1 MKTYRIV
8 ATGSRR
14 KSGNPRQIIPY
25 SPRDLSSSEESKSSD
40 SGESC
45 LSSEHSRGND
55 ADRSLSQHMP
65 NRPPSLVG
73 GPLSRDEQFTP
84 EKQACPRSLLE
95 SFLELA
101 DQAPESVVFLGPL
114 SDLLIKNFAL
124 IFTPAFS
131 ITPDSATA
139 ETLVALAKHI
149 DELNAFMATHFGDDI
164 SVPDLPH
171 WKDIDVAIQF
181 RLGILRYNEQ
191 HFDAAETCF
200 SKLEPRYPLEN
211 YAETRMATFYKGMSQ
226 LKQYNQTEG
235 LDTLRAYFESQY
247 HIKNGKPLLTAPVFP
262 TNIAPAQQLDYA
274 LTLVEIWSQPPAL
287 SLVDRFRYG
296 GAARRQARAWAKLIA
311 IGEHALALAQNHDRP
326 IPESDPFWQQM
337 ERAYIG
343 LKRYEDLLSCLDHLP
358 VTEAGVL
365 KKFTIALQIPT
376 SPQSHPYIADGIIA
390 QGPNETTTP
399 LAKGHRATLFSQC
412 EKHVYNKEHPL
423 HDEAIL
429 GFGLWFGLSHH
440 SGRQIQHGHILS
452 CGDVVDNRE
461 YTPQTSWI
469 PGYRPK
475 TLCPCCQE
483 KVTVLRSYSPTLKD
497 HCDVELAT
505 YWDQKTKLNV
515 VAESLLVMSPK
526 RYLQAET
533 RRSPAGYE
541 PQALLATFITTLEQS
556 HASPDIQSLP
566 WIRQSCLG
574 NTDAGIPSRYGIVRQ
589 HCLESL
595 FPDSLST
602 VVFLEQ
608 LSDEAL
614 TFFWTKILKPEDEA
628 HDHNLMNHSVMGS
641 GDTQQIE
648 RLERLFKCDFKPT
661 TMGNY
666 LIHNAFKQFGRIED
680 SQWLK
685 IIVQLW
691 DRGHCP
697 DQKNEAGHYPL
708 DVVPEHSRA
717 TLIAVILT
725 EIEASKAYGI
735 LSKIG
740 EVSPEIFGQQLP
752 ISPNTRPSHALV
764 QVLLTPRRIQ
774 NARQQ
779 NAEINRI
786 HTPFTNLL
794 TQALEK
800 SPLLALLQ
808 IHAESFTNDSKTL
821 KQLQDTIHRRVLT
834 EITTPGLGTALAL
847 SRQPYMT
854 TSQWVSVLESTLFPI
869 PTGSNPLP
877 PIHNAANIRQPLLL
891 QLARSRAI
899 EIEAWTTDAIS
910 TQKWTAVSKLM
921 VMGGWYQRHSLAA
934 LREISTLTQ
943 EERVTLKPLIRN
955 LLINLQRDMSDESP
969 LSVTDLHMLKA
980 LTTENEE
987 FGPHFQ
993 FFLNFQYKESIRPLI
1008 DKGEF
1013 GLAWERMSLANRRPL
1028 VDMCTDAWPSLIGAN
1043 LATQILTPEH
1053 QQLIENTIR
1062 LANGPLTRESW
1073 DDIRELS
1080 EQSADI
1086 LKTAIAERFAR
1097 SGYEELPE
1105 IPRRFTNYTQWYAYV
1120 VSDAEIST
1128 KTAAEIRNTPELLTA
1143 LIRLILERNESQI
1156 RGLNRLE
1163 SCFSAATTNTLI
1175 EHVLAAATTKE
1186 DTDVWVRVLCRYAD
1200 QFTPEHIASL
1210 RPISGRT
1217 ALWIAMHQ
1225 ACQEG
1230 EILRLPYAKLL
1241 ASLHLWMEL
1250 RKLTGKHRHVRFEAG
1265 VGDHIVKNATPDD
1278 RSWVAL
1284 FDYLE
1289 SDIRFMTTGLF
1300 DLYIASQHETP
1311 SQLGQRIT
1319 TPAKLESLPEEI
1331 LSAYMAISDCP
1342 AGSNWATE
1350 MVGSGN
1356 ISLVSR
1362 ILDEDPAQLYQFTAT
1377 GKTPLHSCCTYVAK
1391 LLANDPQLDTKLA
1404 GFSDIFDHLR
1414 GRIHQRNADQT
1425 IHFNLSPQAVALIV
1439 SISNTL
1445 TQILESQD
1453 LALRSREQLYTWSA
1467 MLQRLQLIETYQFTN
1482 DLPSN
1487 TIAPDVLATLIGDSL
1502 LSTGATTLSHDPLES
1517 IAVFREF
1524 LAFLREQ
1531 LNTETNPLKDFAI
1544 PMLPLEKASN
1554 LLAMYTRT
1562 FKTLKEMKQR
1572 HLYRCLATVPAETL
1586 AQHIR
1591 PSLNPELAVW
1601 ISGYQSRSMT
1611 EILAHPYFET
1621 RQASDFRTLI
1631 TSLGSTEKSLFER
1644 AFFQTL
1650 LRNDPEYLTAEMD
1663 FIQTQWQMLSSEN
1676 NTAIVIPS
1684 GYWAADSQQRA
1695 PHHSVSL
1702 LLRRGECLQIFHLNS
1717 GAGVDYHSGTRT
1729 STATLAEEEDLFGD
1743 IQTAVTIAEKQKRL
1757 PFISK
1762 TASFVADAPMPSW
1775 FVFMTQ
1781 TQLINRNSGGSYF
1794 KANHFYEVVWPMVPG
1809 TPDIPDAQKMDA
1821 LSKTISRSATS
1832 AFGLVKNLMFHQI
1845 MSDSANPIAVYDDSS
1860 ENLLSRHRTHKRLM
1874 SVFYLWLGAQI
1885 QEQLSGIA
1893 ATTENYTPAILALEL
1908 SNKITSN
1915 CMKQLQKEPAA
1926 KHLSF
1931 LIAQAQKIGTALTT
1945 EANRI
1950 LQHTH
1955 AGVPFD
1961 LAPTFGS
1968 RFDFPVFPLLPAGR
1982 SVGERRLPAIA
1993 GPPPEPAE
2001 SGWTGLLSY
2010 TQALQNWRQHPCLQS
2025 ANVRIPNTIAA
2036 IETWTLTVWNQFSDV
2051 AQSPISDPAQLIA
2064 MAKEL
2069 HALTEAYYTVID
2081 QQKYLLKNT
2090 KQDPFYYAKTA
2101 LTHFTLVR
2109 MAVLCLR
2116 SHPDLGPLFE
2126 NYYFSMDSIAGYG
2139 QSHDEILANLVI
2151 PHPEWQSIASA
2162 CRQFFDT
2169 EQSNRTPLFGS
2180 RLETSILQAVI
2191 TENAREEIPFVAIVD
2206 TLIAGSARLMQT
2218 LQRHDDNIQHNQRL
2232 RHAYIVK
2239 APPLP
2244 ILKDVMRCIQYALIR
2259 NGGEPSKLSSE
2270 TQTPNMDIILREK
2283 EEGISV
2289 FVPARY
2295 WSTTNPITPNSHRE
2309 LTSASFQAV
2318 FRGAGKGENSILTTS
2333 ENTPESMGFAD
2344 FQHLRILSSNTL
2356 QQRMERI
2363 KTCLQTGEL
2372 NLEDTEHRHL
2382 ISQLLWEFGT
2392 SELSPIVD
2400 LRRNQPMLFMGL
2412 AKVLI
2417 SKFNQRLQLR
2427 GMMAAD
2433 SIAFVAETLSALRE
2447 FARPEDQAHLSLN
2460 LTRIRQWLLDTA
2472 LGEEATA
2479 HHRAAAILAQLISG
2493 FHLQYHLNGRNEL
2506 DLLLS
2511 AMSAYTKARNLGD
2524 VVAYTGL
2531 SAEPLESPKS
2541 RRMFNSITQTMAQ
2554 LQSSITTM
2562 LDENADILSEL
2573 ATARGLDLPE
2583 NPIWTQDETSS
2594 LWTCGPHAIDPISG
2608 NMYTD
2613 GYPIGSL
2620 PADILAHA
2628 DYNQYFGKARF
2639 EVQRSTE
2646 INTYYSLNLDQRYRF
2661 RHDLSISDPVAIRGI
2676 TAIYKDETYTQVS
2689 NWETHE
2695 KAIGIA
2701 LDMIKRIA
2709 NKSQH
2714 QFKVYHHE
2722 GRYLFVDKPYL
2733 FSVEIRGDQLNQIT
2747 QVRYDAGLSVEVPVY
2762 ANNAYLYKGRLDKDT
2777 RTNTQNGYATFQRTA
2792 DYVPGKP
2799 ISIEKS
2805 DPADGSWRRA
2815 ISKWMVETQL
2825 PGYLHDIGG
2834 QIHAWASPTEIA
2846 ISTPES
2852 PNLYTLRLQEDGRY
2866 TAHQAACTF
2875 GNYPISLQ
2883 THVRLS
2889 YFENPNYIC
2898 VESSEEVDT
2907 QETLTADTM
2916 RFPRLGLSFAYRSE
2930 AVESADDIAAEDTDL
2945 AIEHRWL
2952 SNDIH
2957 GYKLA
2962 PIQDLLLWNG
2972 FKSYL
2977 VLAPKELAANTTE
2990 DMYRK
2995 TAFKVMIPNITFNQH
3010 NSSEK
3015 LRHSIVMFDHRTVKS
3030 PGYIVATYDP
3040 LTHRFRTESVLGK
3053 LMLAFAFFA
3062 TASLE
3067 KSPYTGLNGYEMA
3080 AEILKECTQNKPF
3093 SFMENDIIISIFQVG
3108 DQHRNAHAIRLL
3120 AVALSRG
3127 STSLPSFFPGSDRL
3141 DFGDIAADYKSYLS
3155 KEQRIDETCKLS
3167 VAQLQTIQ
3175 MQIQATTK
3183 NATRIDAIFGSIAR
3197 TDFQQDVSRV
3207 TQLGS
3212 LNFETQPRLWAWDA
3226 QKHAI
3231 SDLFLSLLSQI
3242 VQPDAEREDIR
3253 YALRFLSLSDTI
3265 TTTETLLIKVL
3276 HLLNQNPS
3284 VATTVALSPEL
3295 PQSGSLSLK
3304 DSLLTES
3311 HLLSCVP
3318 YDDAI
3323 ERRVIRSKANEWL
3336 RLIGTPWTSP
3346 FGNGIAPIAN
3356 FADAIITMS
3365 EAPEFDA
3372 LDASQK
3378 HRMVTALIACVAP
3391 LRKNRVA
3398 ADLMT
3403 QLATTCDQIKSTERD
3418 NVLPTS
3424 ETCQQSQIREGNG
3437 DIIAGIDDT
3446 RIRPL
3451 DRQPIELEFTAVL
3464 TDILGLMTT
3473 ERVESD
3479 TPKTLA
3485 TELQSVKS
3493 KLANDHPKH
3502 RVRQTERE
3510 RPNAGFPLVD
3520 IAATH
3525 QDARVI
3531 YERLN
3536 TSWDAYHRLPQR
3548 EFSLVTLENIPRIQQ
3563 VENVKTNLEQQSQ
3576 QWKNAAQKLEIW
3588 ITRVANHV
3596 RDDPEGWKFIVAQ
3609 MQGRAILTA
3618 KDNLKLLNN
3627 PNTLDS
3633 RNPFL
3638 KNIKSLLL
3646 DAVLLF
3652 AEIETH
3658 VQHLQRCISAA
3669 KSVIQN
3675 VPKSEQTGDD
3685 LKLNI
3690 AYTQFCQ
3697 TLSTERTYDPKAHPE
3712 YLLFELEN
3720 SLLVRGKQLAMT
3732 ELMLTAN
3739 KVLGQMNMGE
3749 GKSSVVMLL
3758 ILIGLAKR
3766 GQLTRVIVP
3775 ESLMS
3780 DMERL
3785 IKTRI
3790 GSPFETLV
3798 YVFPFHRNLI
3808 ERISV
3813 EEMRTLY
3820 RQVKHCKENQHVILM
3835 TPDHALSLRLSIEE
3849 ALIQRNS
3856 LEAPSPRLD
3865 TLIRVLRRVSALM
3878 DIDIIDEGDAVLSL
3892 ITEINYTLGSR
3903 VPIDGSPIR
3912 QQVAIQFFHTLLF
3925 DPEIQGL
3932 LNTTAGFIRRNLGAS
3947 SQLILQQE
3955 TAYTPTLRRAL
3966 AEKIIH
3972 RAFDRKSSAD
3982 KTRYVDFVVSETA
3995 TMDDFSQQVTLN
4007 DGDKAHLRTLRCW
4020 CRPDVLGYVLGQRY
4034 RVEYGLFEGQ
4044 ESDYKNK
4051 AIDRFSAVPYRGK
4064 DTPIPTSTFEHP
4076 DVRIGFTV
4084 LSYFYRGLRETEM
4097 QLTLKHLSQSYNTRA
4112 TIFEGWVQT
4121 APIPATIQT
4130 WNSLHLENPAHIAA
4144 LTQALSHHPDV
4155 IAYYLTHIA
4164 FADTSNFPQK
4174 IGADG
4179 SALVHGH
4186 ADTIVNAF
4194 SGTSTAAIP
4203 IGMDT
4208 EFWQYIPEDQ
4218 RDAFLATD
4226 AQTLVHF
4233 ANPEVITV
4241 RHTAL
4246 PAETD
4251 ALMNTLVTRLQT
4263 PGSRVMSLLDPGAL
4277 ITGLSNQEVAVQL
4290 IQKTDSPEVSHFVR
4304 ARMLGVVYF
4313 DDNTDE
4319 VMVAKRTHSGPVCQP
4334 LSVCDFKKKQL
4345 FTYFNDIKTRG
4356 IDRKLPILSQG
4367 IMTIGKDMTTDQV
4380 VQAAMRLRQLGQ
4392 GQRLELWIP
4401 PDVLGQIRHFA
4412 NTYTGSET
4420 DISPLMVYAWTI
4432 GNTVKKESDA
4442 LRSQA
4447 PKHARALRKA
4457 PALTA
4462 QNVLSETLVE
4472 SSGLSLAY
4480 YDLGSASPMPLN
4492 GQVQLQMNQR
4502 AETQVKVQTETRE
4515 HVRPNQRTRTARTEH
4530 AWNYAAILAPTFFN
4544 VGRSGFDRNPT
4555 PKLKSKSLGELFFGE
4570 QFQTE
4575 SHMLNQ
4581 VHVSQNFWEVAKQ
4594 AETIPDL
4601 LRPMDAYL
4609 EIKAPNGEYHAVL
4622 VSGKEASEIKAIL
4635 QSPEGKAASTHVALR
4650 QLYDPVG
4657 ETCLQTGASGLDHRR
4672 LSEDQQAL
4680 LVIMMLTNG
4689 DSGFLHSDIGDALG
4703 TNERETADRSR
4714 EIMTELMQSL
4724 SPTRRIVFANR
4735 IQTIQNLR
4743 GKSSRFEGSPLAE
4756 ILRAAGVPIG

>member
-1 MKTYRIV
+1 MKTYRHV
-8 ATGSRR
+8 ATSR
-14 KSGNPRQIIPY
+14 KVFPY
-25 SPRDLSSSEESKSSD
+25 PPGDSFSSEESKSSD
-40 SGESC
+40 SSASR
-45 LSSEHSRGND
+45 LSSDHRRGHD
-55 ADRSLSQHMP
+55 DDRSLSQQSP
-65 NRPPSLVG
+65 NRSPMVG
-73 GPLSRDEQFTP
+73 GWLSCDEPFTP
-84 EKQACPRSLLE
+84 EKQACPRALLE
-95 SFLELA
+95 SFLALSY
-101 DQAPESVVFLGPL
+101 QVPESVFFSIPL
-114 SDLLIKNFAL
+114 SDLLINNFSL
-124 IFTPAFS
+124 IFTPAFGIIAGS
-131 ITPDSATA
+131 ESA
-139 ETLVALAKHI
+139 EKLVALAEHI
-149 DELNAFMATHFGDDI
+149 DRLNEFMATHCTDGI

-171 WKDIDVAIQF
+171 WKYIDVAIQF
-181 RLGILRYNEQ
+181 RLGILRYNAQDFE
-191 HFDAAETCF
+191 AAETCF
-200 SKLEPRYPLEN
+200 SKLEPRYPLQS
-211 YAETRMATFYKGMSQ
+211 YAETRMATFYKGMTQ
-226 LKQYNQTEG
+226 LKQHKQTEG
-235 LDTLRAYFESQY
+235 LATLCAYFESQY
-247 HIKNGKPLLTAPVFP
+247 QIKNGKPLLTAPVFP
-262 TNIAPAQQLDYA
+262 ANIAPAQQIDYA
-274 LTLVEIWSQPPAL
+274 RTLVALWAEPPSL
-287 SLVDRFRYG
+287 SLVDRFRCG
-296 GAARRQARAWAKLIA
+296 GAARCQARAWAKLIA
-311 IGEHALALAQNHDRP
+311 IGEHALALAKDHDQP
-326 IPESDPFWQQM
+326 IPESDGFWQRM
-337 ERAYIG
+337 ETAYTG

-358 VTEAGVL
+358 CTRELIL
-365 KKFTIALQIPT
+365 KKFTIALQIPK
-376 SPQSHPYIADGIIA
+376 SPESHPYIADGIIA
-390 QGPNETTTP
+390 QGPNETITP

-412 EKHVYNKEHPL
+412 EKHVDDKEHPL

-440 SGRQIQHGHILS
+440 SGREIQSGFILS
-452 CGDVVDNRE
+452 CGDVVDNSE
-461 YTPQTSWI
+461 YTPQTSWRSLC
-469 PGYRPK
+469 RPK
-475 TLCPCCQE
+475 APCPCCQE
-483 KVTVLRSYSPTLKD
+483 NVSVVRSYSSTNIS
-497 HCDVELAT
+497 
-505 YWDQKTKLNV
+505 Q
-515 VAESLLVMSPK
+515 LLS
-526 RYLQAET
+526 
-533 RRSPAGYE
+533 
-541 PQALLATFITTLEQS
+541 
-556 HASPDIQSLP
+556 
-566 WIRQSCLG
+566 
-574 NTDAGIPSRYGIVRQ
+574 
-589 HCLESL
+589 
-595 FPDSLST
+595 
-602 VVFLEQ
+602 
-608 LSDEAL
+608 
-614 TFFWTKILKPEDEA
+614 
-628 HDHNLMNHSVMGS
+628 
-641 GDTQQIE
+641 
-648 RLERLFKCDFKPT
+648 
-661 TMGNY
+661 
-666 LIHNAFKQFGRIED
+666 
-680 SQWLK
+680 
-685 IIVQLW
+685 
-691 DRGHCP
+691 
-697 DQKNEAGHYPL
+697 
-708 DVVPEHSRA
+708 
-717 TLIAVILT
+717 
-725 EIEASKAYGI
+725 
-735 LSKIG
+735 
-740 EVSPEIFGQQLP
+740 
-752 ISPNTRPSHALV
+752 
-764 QVLLTPRRIQ
+764 
-774 NARQQ
+774 
-779 NAEINRI
+779 
-786 HTPFTNLL
+786 
-794 TQALEK
+794 
-800 SPLLALLQ
+800 
-808 IHAESFTNDSKTL
+808 
-821 KQLQDTIHRRVLT
+821 
-834 EITTPGLGTALAL
+834 
-847 SRQPYMT
+847 
-854 TSQWVSVLESTLFPI
+854 
-869 PTGSNPLP
+869 
-877 PIHNAANIRQPLLL
+877 
-891 QLARSRAI
+891 LARSQTI
-899 EIEAWTTDAIS
+899 EIDAWTTDAIS
-910 TQKWTAVSKLM
+910 TQQWTAVSKLM
-921 VMGGWYQRHSLAA
+921 AMGGWYQRHSLAA
-934 LREISTLTQ
+934 LNQISKLIT
-943 EERVTLKPLIRN
+943 EGRVSPNSLITS
-955 LLINLQRDMSDESP
+955 LLRHLGGTMSDESP
-969 LSVTDLHMLKA
+969 LTVKDLHMIKS
-980 LTTENEE
+980 LTEQNAQLSPL
-987 FGPHFQ
+987 FHS
-993 FFLNFQYKESIRPLI
+993 LLDFQYRESIRPLI
-1008 DKGEF
+1008 DSREF
-1013 GLAWERMSLANRRPL
+1013 GLAWERMSRAQGQPL
-1028 VDMCTDAWPSLIGAN
+1028 FKMCTDAWPSLIGAN
-1043 LATQILTPEH
+1043 LDIQEFSPEH
-1053 QQLIENTIR
+1053 QQLIEKTIR
-1062 LANGPLTRESW
+1062 WAPRPLPREAW
-1073 DDIRELS
+1073 NALPDLIS
-1080 EQSADI
+1080 EQATKI
-1086 LKTAIAERFAR
+1086 LKTAIAARFKRTSAAR
-1097 SGYEELPE
+1097 FKRTSYDELPE
-1105 IPRRFTNYTQWYAYV
+1105 IPRQFIDLTQWHAYL
-1120 VSDAEIST
+1120 VSDAEISEE
-1128 KTAAEIRNTPELLTA
+1128 TAAEIRRTPDMVQPLIQLTLQNTDT
-1143 LIRLILERNESQI
+1143 QI
-1156 RGLNRLE
+1156 RGLARLE
-1163 SCFSAATTNTLI
+1163 RCFSEQTDSLITEILTAAIQSNTPEI
-1175 EHVLAAATTKE
+1175 
-1186 DTDVWVRVLCRYAD
+1186 WVTVLCRYAHV
-1200 QFTPEHIASL
+1200 FTAAQTTTLPIAEND
-1210 RPISGRT
+1210 
-1217 ALWIAMHQ
+1217 ALWTAMSQAYTHQ
-1225 ACQEG
+1225 KIEQY
-1230 EILRLPYAKLL
+1230 PYAKLL
-1241 ASLHLWMEL
+1241 ASLHKWHALREL
-1250 RKLTGKHRHVRFEAG
+1250 TEQN
-1265 VGDHIVKNATPDD
+1265 GDLCLASEIGEHIVQNPEPTDK
-1278 RSWVAL
+1278 SWTDL
-1284 FDYLE
+1284 FDFLE
-1289 SDIRFMTTGLF
+1289 SDPRFMTTGLF
-1300 DLYIASQHETP
+1300 ALYIATNSETP
-1311 SQLGQRIT
+1311 SQRFQRIT
-1319 TPAKLESLPEEI
+1319 TPAKLESLPKEI
-1331 LSAYMAISDCP
+1331 LRAYMPVSDCP
-1342 AGSNWATE
+1342 AGTNWATE

-1356 ISLVSR
+1356 LDLVISLLNENPS
-1362 ILDEDPAQLYQFTAT
+1362 QLYDVTET
-1377 GKTPLHSCCTYVAK
+1377 GQTPLHRCCTCVEK
-1391 LLANDPQLDTKLA
+1391 LRTDDPKLA
-1404 GFSDIFDHLR
+1404 EKLSAFSDIFDHLR

-1425 IHFNLSPQAVALIV
+1425 IHFNLSPQAVALIG

-1445 TQILESQD
+1445 TQISD
-1453 LALRSREQLYTWSA
+1453 SPTLAPPSREQIHTWLA

-1482 DLPSN
+1482 DLRPN
-1487 TIAPDVLATLIGDSL
+1487 PIAPDVLATLIGDSF
-1502 LSTGATTLSHDPLES
+1502 LSTGATTLSHDALKP
-1517 IAVFREF
+1517 IAIFREF
-1524 LAFLREQ
+1524 LAFLRDQ
-1531 LNTETNPLKDFAI
+1531 LETETNPLKDFAI
-1544 PMLPLEKASN
+1544 PLSPLANISTTLDTYK
-1554 LLAMYTRT
+1554 RT
-1562 FKTLKEMKQR
+1562 FKAIKDLKHQ
-1572 HLYRCLATVPAETL
+1572 HIYRCMADVPAETL
-1586 AQHIR
+1586 AQHLV
-1591 PSLNPELAVW
+1591 PSLNPELARW
-1601 ISGYQSRSMT
+1601 IQDYRSRSMDD
-1611 EILAHPYFET
+1611 ILSKPYFTT
-1621 RQASDFRTLI
+1621 RQPSDFRTLAADF
-1631 TSLGSTEKSLFER
+1631 GSTEDSLFER
-1644 AFFQTL
+1644 AFFQAL
-1650 LRNDPEYLTAEMD
+1650 LRNDSDYLAAEMD
-1663 FIQTQWQMLSSEN
+1663 FIQTQWDMLRTQES
-1676 NTAIVIPS
+1676 TDIVIPS

-1695 PHHSVSL
+1695 PHHSVSM
-1702 LLRRGECLQIFHLNS
+1702 LLRRGERLQILHLNS

-1729 STATLAEEEDLFGD
+1729 RTATVAEQEDLFGD
-1743 IQTAVTIAEKQKRL
+1743 SQTAVIIAEKQKRL

-1775 FVFMTQ
+1775 FVFMCQ

-1794 KANHFYEVVWPMVPG
+1794 QANHFYEVVWPTVAG

-1832 AFGLVKNLMFHQI
+1832 AFGLVKNMMFHQI
-1845 MSDSANPIAVYDDSS
+1845 MSDIENPIAVYTDSAAD
-1860 ENLLSRHRTHKRLM
+1860 LLSRHKTHKRLM
-1874 SVFYLWLGAQI
+1874 SVFYLWLGAKI
-1885 QEQLSGIA
+1885 QAQLSGID
-1893 ATTENYTPAILALEL
+1893 ATTETYTPAILALEL

-1915 CMKQLQKEPAA
+1915 CMKQLQNEPAA
-1926 KHLSF
+1926 KHVSF
-1931 LIAQAQKIGTALTT
+1931 LIAQAQKIGTGLAT

-1950 LQHTH
+1950 LQHRH
-1955 AGVPFD
+1955 VGVHFD
-1961 LAPTFGS
+1961 LNPTFGS

-1993 GPPPEPAE
+1993 GHPPEPE
-2001 SGWTGLLSY
+2001 TSGWTGLLAY
-2010 TQALQNWRQHPCLQS
+2010 TQALQEWRKHPCLQS
-2025 ANVRIPNTIAA
+2025 AHVRIPNTIAA
-2036 IETWTLTVWNQFSDV
+2036 IETWTLTVWNQFSDIV
-2051 AQSPISDPAQLIA
+2051 QSPISDPAQLIA
-2064 MAKEL
+2064 ISKEL

-2090 KQDPFYYAKTA
+2090 KQDPFYFAKTA
-2101 LTHFTLVR
+2101 LTHFTLAR

-2126 NYYFSMDSIAGYG
+2126 NYYFSMDSIGGYG
-2139 QSHDEILANLVI
+2139 QSHDEIFSNLVI
-2151 PHPEWQSIASA
+2151 PHQEWQAIASA
-2162 CRQFFDT
+2162 CKQFLDT
-2169 EQSNRTPLFGS
+2169 EKSNKTPLFGNN
-2180 RLETSILQAVI
+2180 LQTSILQAVV

-2206 TLIAGSARLMQT
+2206 KLIAGSAPLMQT
-2218 LQRHDDNIQHNQRL
+2218 LQGHDETIQHNQRL
-2232 RHAYIVK
+2232 RYAYIVK
-2239 APPLP
+2239 EPPLP
-2244 ILKDVMRCIQYALIR
+2244 ILKDVIRCIQYALIR

-2270 TQTPNMDIILREK
+2270 TESPKMKISLK
-2283 EEGISV
+2283 EEEAGILV
-2289 FVPARY
+2289 FVPVQY
-2295 WSTTNPITPNSHRE
+2295 WSTIKTITPNTHRE
-2309 LTSASFQAV
+2309 LTSPSFQSV
-2318 FRGAGKGENSILTTS
+2318 FSGTGKGENSILTTS
-2333 ENTPESMGFAD
+2333 ETTPESMGFAD
-2344 FQHLRILSSNTL
+2344 FQHLRILPSNIL
-2356 QQRMERI
+2356 QQRMERV

-2382 ISQLLWEFGT
+2382 ISQLLWEFGK
-2392 SELSPIVD
+2392 SEPSPIVD
-2400 LRRNQPMLFMGL
+2400 LCRNQPQLFMGL

-2417 SKFNQRLQLR
+2417 AKFNQRLQLR

-2433 SIAFVAETLSALRE
+2433 SVAFVAETLSALRT
-2447 FARPEDQAHLSLN
+2447 FSRPEDQAFLSLE

-2479 HHRAAAILAQLISG
+2479 HHRVAAILAQLISG
-2493 FHLQYHLNGRNEL
+2493 FHLQYHLNDRDEL
-2506 DLLLS
+2506 ALLLS

-2541 RRMFNSITQTMAQ
+2541 RRMFNTITQTMSQ
-2554 LQSSITTM
+2554 LTKSVATM
-2562 LDENADILSEL
+2562 LDENANILSEL

-2583 NPIWTQDETSS
+2583 NPIWTHDETSS

-2628 DYNQYFGKARF
+2628 DYAQYFGKARF

-2661 RHDLSISDPVAIRGI
+2661 RHDLSTSDPVVLNG
-2676 TAIYKDETYTQVS
+2676 TMAIYKDKSYTQIS

-2701 LDMIKRIA
+2701 LAMIKQIA
-2709 NKSQH
+2709 HKSKH
-2714 QFKVYHHE
+2714 LFKIYAHA

-2733 FSVEIRGDQLNQIT
+2733 FSVEIKRGQLNQIM
-2747 QVRYDAGLSVEVPVY
+2747 QIRYDAALSVEVPVY
-2762 ANNAYLYKGRLDKDT
+2762 ASNAYLYKGRLDKDT
-2777 RTNTQNGYATFQRTA
+2777 RMNTQKGYATFQRTA

-2805 DPADGSWRRA
+2805 DPAGSWRRA

-2825 PGYLHDIGG
+2825 PGYLQDIGG
-2834 QIHAWASPTEIA
+2834 QIHAWASPAEIA

-2852 PNLYTLRLQEDGRY
+2852 HGVYTLKLQEDGRY
-2866 TAHQAACTF
+2866 TAHQDATTF
-2875 GNYPISLQ
+2875 GNYPITLP

-2898 VESSEEVDT
+2898 VASSEEIDT

-2930 AVESADDIAAEDTDL
+2930 AVQRADDIAAEDTDV

-2952 SNDIH
+2952 SNDTH

-2962 PIQDLLLWNG
+2962 TVQDLLLWKG

-2977 VLAPKELAANTTE
+2977 VLVPKDLAANTAE
-2990 DMYRK
+2990 DLYKK
-2995 TAFKVMIPNITFNQH
+2995 TPFKVMIPNITFNQH

-3093 SFMENDIIISIFQVG
+3093 SLIENDIIISIFQVD

-3127 STSLPSFFPGSDRL
+3127 STALPSFFPGSDGL
-3141 DFGDIAADYKSYLS
+3141 DFGDIQSDYKSYLS

-3175 MQIQATTK
+3175 MEIEATTK

-3197 TDFQQDVSRV
+3197 TAFLQDISSQDISRV
-3207 TQLGS
+3207 IQLGS
-3212 LNFETQPRLWAWDA
+3212 LNFETQPRMWAWDA
-3226 QKHAI
+3226 QKGAI

-3242 VQPDAEREDIR
+3242 VQPDAKREDIR
-3253 YALRFLSLSDTI
+3253 YALRFLALSDKI
-3265 TTTETLLIKVL
+3265 TPTETLLIKIL
-3276 HLLNQNPS
+3276 YLLNQNPA
-3284 VATTVALSPEL
+3284 VATRIALSPEL
-3295 PQSGSLSLK
+3295 PKSESLSPELPKSESLSLK

-3311 HLLSCVP
+3311 HLLICVP
-3318 YDDAI
+3318 CHDAI
-3323 ERRVIRSKANEWL
+3323 DRSAIKSKATEWL
-3336 RLIGTPWTSP
+3336 RRIGTPWTSP
-3346 FGNGIAPIAN
+3346 FGTGIAPIAN
-3356 FADAIITMS
+3356 FADAIITLS
-3365 EAPEFDA
+3365 EAPEFQK
-3372 LDASQK
+3372 LYPSQK
-3378 HRMVTALIACVAP
+3378 QSMVTALIACVAR
-3391 LRKNRVA
+3391 LRKNWVA

-3403 QLATTCDQIKSTERD
+3403 QLATTCDQIKSTPHESVLATSKTVQNSQVQEA
-3418 NVLPTS
+3418 NV
-3424 ETCQQSQIREGNG
+3424 
-3437 DIIAGIDDT
+3437 DIIAGIDAT

-3473 ERVESD
+3473 EHVESD

-3502 RVRQTERE
+3502 RRRQTKRE
-3510 RPNAGFPLVD
+3510 RHNAGFPLRD
-3520 IAATH
+3520 IAVTH
-3525 QDARVI
+3525 QDAGMI
-3531 YERLN
+3531 YKRLR
-3536 TSWDAYHRLPQR
+3536 TSWDAYHLLPQC
-3548 EFSLVTLENIPRIQQ
+3548 EFSLVTLEEIPRIQQ

-3609 MQGRAILTA
+3609 MQGRAMLTA
-3618 KDNLKLLNN
+3618 KDNLKLLNS

-3638 KNIKSLLL
+3638 TNIKTLLL

-3690 AYTQFCQ
+3690 AYAQFCQ

-3720 SLLVRGKQLAMT
+3720 SLLVRDKQLAMT

-3758 ILIGLAKR
+3758 ILIGLAKK
-3766 GQLTRVIVP
+3766 GKLTRVIVP

-3808 ERISV
+3808 ERISM

-3820 RQVKHCKENQHVILM
+3820 HQVKHCKENQHVILM
-3835 TPDHALSLRLSIEE
+3835 TPDHALSLRLSLEE
-3849 ALIQRNS
+3849 AIIQRNA

-3925 DPEIQGL
+3925 DPDIGSL
-3932 LNTTAGFIRRNLGAS
+3932 LSRSDGFIRRNIGFS
-3947 SQLILQQE
+3947 SQLILQKDA
-3955 TAYTPTLRRAL
+3955 AYTPALRRAL

-3972 RAFDRKSSAD
+3972 RAFARKSPAD
-3982 KTRYVDFVVSETA
+3982 KSSYVDFVVSQTD
-3995 TMDDFSQQVTLN
+3995 TMDDFSRQVTLN

-4034 RVEYGLFEGQ
+4034 RVEYGLFDGQ
-4044 ESDYKNK
+4044 ESDYTNK

-4084 LSYFYRGLRETEM
+4084 LSYFYRGLRETDM
-4097 QLTLKHLSQSYNTRA
+4097 HLTLKHLNASYNTRA
-4112 TIFEGWVQT
+4112 TVFEGWVRT
-4121 APIPATIQT
+4121 APIQATIQT
-4130 WNSLHLENPAHIAA
+4130 WNSLHLDNPAHIAA

-4186 ADTIVNAF
+4186 ANTVVNAF

-4203 IGMDT
+4203 RGMDT
-4208 EFWQYIPEDQ
+4208 EFPENQ
-4218 RDAFLATD
+4218 RNAFLATD

-4233 ANPEVITV
+4233 ANPEVITL
-4241 RHTAL
+4241 RHTPL
-4246 PAETD
+4246 PAETA
-4251 ALMNTLVTRLQT
+4251 ALMNTLVTRLQE

-4319 VMVAKRTHSGPVCQP
+4319 VMVAKRTPSGPVCQP
-4334 LSVCDFKKKQL
+4334 LSVCDFKKKHL

-4367 IMTIGKDMTTDQV
+4367 IMTIGKDMTTDQL

-4412 NTYTGSET
+4412 DTYMGPATE
-4420 DISPLMVYAWTI
+4420 ISPLTVYAWTI
-4432 GNTVKKESDA
+4432 GNTLKKESDA
-4442 LRSQA
+4442 LRSQV

-4462 QNVLSETLVE
+4462 QKVLSETLLE
-4472 SSGLSLAY
+4472 ASGLSLAY

-4530 AWNYAAILAPTFFN
+4530 KWDYAAILEATFFQK
-4544 VGRSGFDRNPT
+4544 GRSGFDRNPT
-4555 PKLKSKSLGELFFGE
+4555 PKLKSKSLCELFFGG

-4575 SHMLNQ
+4575 SPMLNQ
-4581 VHVSQNFWEVAKQ
+4581 VHVSQNFWEVATQ

-4609 EIKAPNGEYHAVL
+4609 EIKAPNGKYHAVL

-4672 LSEDQQAL
+4672 LSEDQQVL
-4680 LVIMMLTNG
+4680 LVMMMLTNG

-4703 TNERETADRSR
+4703 TNERETATRSR
-4714 EIMTELMQSL
+4714 EIMQELMRLL
-4724 SPTRRIVFANR
+4724 SPPRRIAFANR
-4735 IQTIQNLR
+4735 IQMIQNLR

-4756 ILRAAGVPIG
+4756 VLRLAGVPMG

>member
-1 MKTYRIV
+1 MKTYRHV
-8 ATGSRR
+8 ATSR
-14 KSGNPRQIIPY
+14 KVVPY
-25 SPRDLSSSEESKSSD
+25 PPGDSFSSEESKSSD
-40 SGESC
+40 SSASR
-45 LSSEHSRGND
+45 LSRDHSRGHD
-55 ADRSLSQHMP
+55 DDRSLSQQSP
-65 NRPPSLVG
+65 NRSPRLVG
-73 GPLSRDEQFTP
+73 GLLSRDEPFAP
-84 EKQACPRSLLE
+84 EKQACPRALLE
-95 SFLELA
+95 SFLALS
-101 DQAPESVVFLGPL
+101 DQVPESVFFLTPL
-114 SDLLIKNFAL
+114 SVLLINNFSL
-124 IFTPAFS
+124 IFTPAFGIIPES
-131 ITPDSATA
+131 ESA
-139 ETLVALAKHI
+139 EKLVALAEHI
-149 DELNAFMATHFGDDI
+149 DALNAFMDGI

-191 HFDAAETCF
+191 NFTAAETCF
-200 SKLEPRYPLEN
+200 SKLEPRYPLQS
-211 YAETRMATFYKGMSQ
+211 YAETRMATFYKGMTQ
-226 LKQYNQTEG
+226 LKQHKQTEG
-235 LDTLRAYFESQY
+235 LATLCAYFESQY
-247 HIKNGKPLLTAPVFP
+247 QIKNGKPLLTAPVFP
-262 TNIAPAQQLDYA
+262 ANIAPAQQIDYA
-274 LTLVEIWSQPPAL
+274 RTLVALWAEPPSL
-287 SLVDRFRYG
+287 SLVDRFRCG
-296 GAARRQARAWAKLIA
+296 GAARCQARAWAKLIA
-311 IGEHALALAQNHDRP
+311 IGEHALALAKAHDQP
-326 IPESDPFWQQM
+326 IPESDGFWQRM
-337 ERAYIG
+337 ETAYTG

-358 VTEAGVL
+358 CTRELIL
-365 KKFTIALQIPT
+365 KKFTIALQIPK
-376 SPQSHPYIADGIIA
+376 SPESHPYIADGIIA

-412 EKHVYNKEHPL
+412 EKHVDDKEHPL

-440 SGRQIQHGHILS
+440 SGREIQSGFILS
-452 CGDVVDNRE
+452 CGDVVDNSE
-461 YTPQTSWI
+461 YTPQTSWRSLC
-469 PGYRPK
+469 RPK
-475 TLCPCCQE
+475 APCPCCQE
-483 KVTVLRSYSPTLKD
+483 NVSVVRTYSPELKRN
-497 HCDVELAT
+497 CVLNIKA
-505 YWDQKTKLNV
+505 YWKQNTKLDV
-515 VAESLLVMSPK
+515 VAKSLLIMETK
-526 RYLQAET
+526 KTLQAEYE
-533 RRSPAGYE
+533 RKDSGYD
-541 PQALLATFITTLEQS
+541 PQSLLAAFITTLE
-556 HASPDIQSLP
+556 HAHTNPDIQALTWIQNRCVINEAKVPSL
-566 WIRQSCLG
+566 
-574 NTDAGIPSRYGIVRQ
+574 YEIVRQ
-589 HCLESL
+589 HCRDRL
-595 FPDSLST
+595 FPDSVPT
-602 VVFLEQ
+602 VVLLGQ
-608 LSDEAL
+608 LDDETL
-614 TFFWTKILKPEDEA
+614 LFFWNTILGIEEKESLNRA
-628 HDHNLMNHSVMGS
+628 AMLS
-641 GDTQQIE
+641 GDAQQIE
-648 RLERLFKCDFKPT
+648 RLERLFKSDFKPT
-661 TMGNY
+661 KMGNA
-666 LIHNAFKQFGRIED
+666 LIHDAFKKFGLIDD

-697 DQKNEAGHYPL
+697 DQKNVEEQYPL
-708 DVVPEHSRA
+708 DVVLEHSRA
-717 TLIAVILT
+717 TLIALILSN
-725 EIEASKAYGI
+725 IEASKAYAF
-735 LSKIG
+735 LSKMG
-740 EVSPEIFGQQLP
+740 QVHPEIFAQQRP
-752 ISPNTRPSHALV
+752 IGVDPRPQRALV

-774 NARQQ
+774 DARQH
-779 NAEINRI
+779 NAEINRV
-786 HTPFTNLL
+786 HAPFTDLL

-808 IHAESFTNDSKTL
+808 IHARAFATEPILTTL
-821 KQLQDTIHRRVLT
+821 QETIHRRVLA
-834 EITTPGLGTALAL
+834 EITTPNLGIAL
-847 SRQPYMT
+847 SQTSQPYMT
-854 TSQWVSVLESTLFPI
+854 TPQWVSVLESDLFPI
-869 PTGSNPLP
+869 PIP
-877 PIHNAANIRQPLLL
+877 PVRNPLLL
-891 QLARSRAI
+891 RLERCHAGDL
-899 EIEAWTTDAIS
+899 EAWRTNAIVN
-910 TQKWTAVSKLM
+910 QQWTAVSKLM
-921 VMGGWYQRHSLAA
+921 AMGGWCQPHSLAA
-934 LREISTLTQ
+934 LDQISTLST
-943 EERVTLKPLIRN
+943 EGRVSLKPLITS
-955 LLINLQRDMSDESP
+955 LLIYLDLGSESP
-969 LSVTDLHMLKA
+969 LTVKDLHMIKS
-980 LTTENEE
+980 LTEE
-987 FGPHFQ
+987 HAELSTHFHSL
-993 FFLNFQYKESIRPLI
+993 LNFQYKNSIRPLI
-1008 DKGEF
+1008 YNGEF
-1013 GLAWERMSLANRRPL
+1013 GLAWERMSLAKGRPL
-1028 VDMCTDAWPSLIGAN
+1028 VNMCTDAWPSLIGAN
-1043 LATQILTPEH
+1043 LDIREFSPEH
-1053 QQLIENTIR
+1053 KQLIEKTIR
-1062 LANGPLTRESW
+1062 LAPGPLPREAW
-1073 DDIRELS
+1073 NALPDLIS
-1080 EQSADI
+1080 EQATKI
-1086 LKTAIAERFAR
+1086 LKTAIAARFERIR
-1097 SGYEELPE
+1097 HDELPE
-1105 IPRRFTNYTQWYAYV
+1105 IPRQFIDLTQWHAYL
-1120 VSDAEIST
+1120 VSDAEISEEI
-1128 KTAAEIRNTPELLTA
+1128 AAEIRDTPGMVQPLIQLTLQNTAKQIQGLARLERCFSEQTDSLITEILTA
-1143 LIRLILERNESQI
+1143 AIQLD
-1156 RGLNRLE
+1156 
-1163 SCFSAATTNTLI
+1163 TTEI
-1175 EHVLAAATTKE
+1175 
-1186 DTDVWVRVLCRYAD
+1186 WVTVLCRYANV
-1200 QFTPEHIASL
+1200 FTPAHTTTLGPITENAGLWTAMGQAS
-1210 RPISGRT
+1210 IDGKIEQS
-1217 ALWIAMHQ
+1217 
-1225 ACQEG
+1225 
-1230 EILRLPYAKLL
+1230 PYAKLL
-1241 ASLHLWMEL
+1241 ASLHKWHALREL
-1250 RKLTGKHRHVRFEAG
+1250 TEQNGDLCLASEIGKH
-1265 VGDHIVKNATPDD
+1265 IVQHPEPTDK
-1278 RSWVAL
+1278 SWTDL
-1284 FDYLE
+1284 FDFLE
-1289 SDIRFMTTGLF
+1289 SDPRFRTTGLF
-1300 DLYIASQHETP
+1300 ALYIATNSETR
-1311 SQLGQRIT
+1311 SERGQRIC

-1331 LSAYMAISDCP
+1331 LRAYVDISDCP
-1342 AGSNWATE
+1342 AGTNWATE

-1356 ISLVSR
+1356 LELVRSL
-1362 ILDEDPAQLYQFTAT
+1362 LNEDPTQLYQFTAT
-1377 GKTPLHSCCTYVAK
+1377 GQTPLHRCCTCVEQ
-1391 LLANDPQLDTKLA
+1391 LRTDDPKLA
-1404 GFSDIFDHLR
+1404 EKLSAFSDIFDHLR

-1445 TQILESQD
+1445 TQILESPN
-1453 LALRSREQLYTWSA
+1453 LAPRSREQLHTWSA

-1482 DLPSN
+1482 DLPPN
-1487 TIAPDVLATLIGDSL
+1487 IIAPDVLATLIGDSF
-1502 LSTGATTLSHDPLES
+1502 LSTGATTLSHDPVKS

-1524 LAFLREQ
+1524 LAFLGKQ
-1531 LNTETNPLKDFAI
+1531 LGTETNPLKDFAI
-1544 PMLPLEKASN
+1544 PMRPLEKASTM
-1554 LLAMYTRT
+1554 LAIYTRT
-1562 FKTLKEMKQR
+1562 FSTLKDLKQS
-1572 HLYRCLATVPAETL
+1572 HLYRCLEKVRPETL
-1586 AQHIR
+1586 ALHIR
-1591 PSLNPELAVW
+1591 PPLNPELAVC

-1611 EILAHPYFET
+1611 DILAHPYFAT
-1621 RQASDFRTLI
+1621 REARDFQALAI
-1631 TSLGSTEKSLFER
+1631 ALGSTENSLFER
-1644 AFFQTL
+1644 SFFQTL
-1650 LRNDPEYLTAEMD
+1650 LRNDPDYLAAEMD
-1663 FIQTQWQMLSSEN
+1663 FIQTQWKRLSTEN
-1676 NTAIVIPS
+1676 NAAIVIPS

-1702 LLRRGECLQIFHLNS
+1702 LLRCGERLQILHLNS

-1729 STATLAEEEDLFGD
+1729 RTATVAEQEDLFGD
-1743 IQTAVTIAEKQKRL
+1743 SQTAVIIAEKQKRL

-1775 FVFMTQ
+1775 FVFMCQ

-1794 KANHFYEVVWPMVPG
+1794 QANHFYEVVWPTVAG

-1821 LSKTISRSATS
+1821 FSKTISRSATS
-1832 AFGLVKNLMFHQI
+1832 AFGLVKNMMFHQI
-1845 MSDSANPIAVYDDSS
+1845 MSDIENPIAVYTDSAAD
-1860 ENLLSRHRTHKRLM
+1860 LLSRHKTHKRLM
-1874 SVFYLWLGAQI
+1874 SVFYLWLGAKI
-1885 QEQLSGIA
+1885 QAQLSGIT
-1893 ATTENYTPAILALEL
+1893 ATPENYTPAILALEL

-1915 CMKQLQKEPAA
+1915 CMKQLHKEPAG

-1931 LIAQAQKIGTALTT
+1931 LIAQAQKIGTALAT

-1950 LQHTH
+1950 LQHRH
-1955 AGVPFD
+1955 VGVHFD
-1961 LAPTFGS
+1961 LNPTFGS

-1993 GPPPEPAE
+1993 GPLPEPEE
-2001 SGWTGLLSY
+2001 SGWTGLLAY
-2010 TQALQNWRQHPCLQS
+2010 TQALQEWRKHPCLES
-2025 ANVRIPNTIAA
+2025 AHVRIPNTIAA
-2036 IETWTLTVWNQFSDV
+2036 IETWTLTVWNRFSDV
-2051 AQSPISDPAQLIA
+2051 VQSPISDPAQLIA

-2069 HALTEAYYTVID
+2069 HALTEAYYKVID

-2090 KQDPFYYAKTA
+2090 KQDPFYDAKTA
-2101 LTHFTLVR
+2101 LTHFTLAR
-2109 MAVLCLR
+2109 MAILCLR
-2116 SHPDLGPLFE
+2116 RHPDLGPVFE
-2126 NYYFSMDSIAGYG
+2126 NHYFSMDSIADYG
-2139 QSHDEILANLVI
+2139 QSHDEIFSNLVI
-2151 PHPEWQSIASA
+2151 PHQEWQAIASA
-2162 CRQFFDT
+2162 CKQFLDT
-2169 EQSNRTPLFGS
+2169 EKSNKTPLFGNN
-2180 RLETSILQAVI
+2180 LQTSILQAVV

-2206 TLIAGSARLMQT
+2206 TMLAGSEHLRQT
-2218 LQRHDDNIQHNQRL
+2218 LHRHDDRIQHNQRL

-2239 APPLP
+2239 EPPLP

-2259 NGGEPSKLSSE
+2259 NGGEPSLLPLE
-2270 TQTPNMDIILREK
+2270 TQSLNTSIRLSEK
-2283 EEGISV
+2283 EEGIVV
-2289 FVPARY
+2289 FVPAQY
-2295 WSTTNPITPNSHRE
+2295 WSTTNQITPNSHRE
-2309 LTSASFQAV
+2309 LTSESFQAV
-2318 FRGAGKGENSILTTS
+2318 FRGTGKGENSILTTS

-2344 FQHLRILSSNTL
+2344 FQHLRILPSNIL
-2356 QQRMERI
+2356 QQRMERV

-2382 ISQLLWEFGT
+2382 ISQLLWEFGKL
-2392 SELSPIVD
+2392 ELSPIVD
-2400 LRRNQPMLFMGL
+2400 LCQNQPQLFMGL

-2417 SKFNQRLQLR
+2417 AKFNQRLQLR

-2433 SIAFVAETLSALRE
+2433 SVAFVAETLSALRT
-2447 FARPEDQAHLSLN
+2447 FSRPEDQAFLSLE

-2493 FHLQYHLNGRNEL
+2493 FHLQYHLNDRNEL
-2506 DLLLS
+2506 ALLLS

-2541 RRMFNSITQTMAQ
+2541 RRMFNTITQTMSQ
-2554 LQSSITTM
+2554 LTTSVATM
-2562 LDENADILSEL
+2562 LNENADILSEL

-2583 NPIWTQDETSS
+2583 NPIWTHDETSS

-2628 DYNQYFGKARF
+2628 DYAQYFGKARF

-2661 RHDLSISDPVAIRGI
+2661 RHDLSTSDPVVLNG
-2676 TAIYKDETYTQVS
+2676 TMAIYKDKSYTQIS

-2701 LDMIKRIA
+2701 LAMIKQIA
-2709 NKSQH
+2709 HKSKH
-2714 QFKVYHHE
+2714 LFKIYAHE

-2733 FSVEIRGDQLNQIT
+2733 FSVEIKRGQLNQIM
-2747 QVRYDAGLSVEVPVY
+2747 QIMYDAALSVEVPVY
-2762 ANNAYLYKGRLDKDT
+2762 ASNAYLYKGRLDKDT
-2777 RTNTQNGYATFQRTA
+2777 RMNTQHGYATFQRTA

-2825 PGYLHDIGG
+2825 PGYLQDIGG

-2852 PNLYTLRLQEDGRY
+2852 HGVYTLKLQEDGRY
-2866 TAHQAACTF
+2866 TAHQDATTF
-2875 GNYPISLQ
+2875 GNYPITLQ

-2898 VESSEEVDT
+2898 VESSEEVAT

-2916 RFPRLGLSFAYRSE
+2916 RFPRLGLSFAYRPE
-2930 AVESADDIAAEDTDL
+2930 AVESADDIAAEDTDV

-2952 SNDIH
+2952 SNDTH

-2962 PIQDLLLWNG
+2962 TVQDLLLWKG

-2977 VLAPKELAANTTE
+2977 VLVPKDLAANTAE
-2990 DMYRK
+2990 DLYKK
-2995 TAFKVMIPNITFNQH
+2995 TPFKVMIPNITLNQH

-3053 LMLAFAFFA
+3053 LMLAFVFFA

-3127 STSLPSFFPGSDRL
+3127 STALPSFFPGSDGL
-3141 DFGDIAADYKSYLS
+3141 DFGDIQSDYKSYLS

-3175 MQIQATTK
+3175 MEIQATTK
-3183 NATRIDAIFGSIAR
+3183 NATRIDAIFGSIA
-3197 TDFQQDVSRV
+3197 TTEFLQDISRQDISRV
-3207 TQLGS
+3207 IQLGS
-3212 LNFETQPRLWAWDA
+3212 LNFETQPRMWAWDA

-3242 VQPDAEREDIR
+3242 VQPDAKREDIR
-3253 YALRFLSLSDTI
+3253 YALRFLALSDKI
-3265 TTTETLLIKVL
+3265 KPTETLLIKIL
-3276 HLLNQNPS
+3276 YLLNQNPA
-3284 VATTVALSPEL
+3284 VATQMILSPEI
-3295 PQSGSLSLK
+3295 PQSGVMLLT
-3304 DSLLTES
+3304 DSLLTEFR
-3311 HLLSCVP
+3311 LLSCVP
-3318 YDDAI
+3318 YYTAI
-3323 ERRVIRSKANEWL
+3323 DRSAIRSKANGWL

-3346 FGNGIAPIAN
+3346 FGDGIAPIAN
-3356 FADAIITMS
+3356 FADAISTMS
-3365 EAPEFDA
+3365 EAPEFYE

-3378 HRMVTALIACVAP
+3378 QRIVTALIAWVAP

-3403 QLATTCDQIKSTERD
+3403 QLATTCDQIKSTQHD
-3418 NVLPTS
+3418 NVLATS
-3424 ETCQQSQIREGNG
+3424 KTGRNSQVQEANV
-3437 DIIAGIDDT
+3437 DIIAGIDAT

-3473 ERVESD
+3473 EHVESD

-3502 RVRQTERE
+3502 RVRQTKTKRH
-3510 RPNAGFPLVD
+3510 NAGFPLEA
-3520 IAATH
+3520 IAAKH
-3525 QDARVI
+3525 QDAGVI
-3531 YERLN
+3531 YKRLS
-3536 TSWDAYHRLPQR
+3536 TSWDAYHGLPQR
-3548 EFSLVTLENIPRIQQ
+3548 EFSLVTLEEIPRIQQ

-3576 QWKNAAQKLEIW
+3576 QWKTAAQKLEIW

-3609 MQGRAILTA
+3609 MQGRAMLTA
-3618 KDNLKLLNN
+3618 KDNLKLLND

-3638 KNIKSLLL
+3638 KNIKTLLL

-3697 TLSTERTYDPKAHPE
+3697 TLSTERTYVPKAHPE

-3720 SLLVRGKQLAMT
+3720 SLLVRDKQLAMT

-3758 ILIGLAKR
+3758 ILIGLAKQ
-3766 GQLTRVIVP
+3766 GKLTRVIVP

-3808 ERISV
+3808 ERISMA
-3813 EEMRTLY
+3813 EMRTLY
-3820 RQVKHCKENQHVILM
+3820 HQVKHCKENQHVILM

-3849 ALIQRNS
+3849 AIIQRNA

-3892 ITEINYTLGSR
+3892 ITEINYTLGTR
-3903 VPIDGSPIR
+3903 VPIEGSPIR
-3912 QQVAIQFFHTLLF
+3912 QQIAIQFFHTLLF
-3925 DPEIQGL
+3925 DPEIHAL
-3932 LNTTAGFIRRNLGAS
+3932 LSDSPGFIRRNIGLS
-3947 SQLILQQE
+3947 SQLILQQDA
-3955 TAYTPTLRRAL
+3955 AYTPALRRAL

-3972 RAFDRKSSAD
+3972 RAFARKSPAD
-3982 KTRYVDFVVSETA
+3982 KSSYVDFVVSQTA
-3995 TMDDFSQQVTLN
+3995 TMDDFSRTLN

-4020 CRPDVLGYVLGQRY
+4020 CRPDILGYVLGQRY
-4034 RVEYGLFEGQ
+4034 RVEYGLFDGQ
-4044 ESDYKNK
+4044 ESDYTNK

-4084 LSYFYRGLRETEM
+4084 LSYFYRGLRETDM
-4097 QLTLKHLSQSYNTRA
+4097 HLTLKHLNASYNTRA
-4112 TIFEGWVQT
+4112 TIFEHWIQT
-4121 APIPATIQT
+4121 TQIPPTIQT
-4130 WNSLHLENPAHIAA
+4130 WNSLHLDNPAHIAA

-4186 ADTIVNAF
+4186 ANTVVNAF

-4208 EFWQYIPEDQ
+4208 EFWRRIPEDQ
-4218 RDAFLATD
+4218 LDAFLATD

-4233 ANPEVITV
+4233 ANPEVITL
-4241 RHTAL
+4241 RHTPL
-4246 PAETD
+4246 PAETA
-4251 ALMNTLVTRLQT
+4251 ALMNTLVTRLQE

-4319 VMVAKRTHSGPVCQP
+4319 VMVAKRTPSGPVCQP
-4334 LSVCDFKKKQL
+4334 LSVCDFKKKHL

-4367 IMTIGKDMTTDQV
+4367 IMTIGKDMTTDQL

-4392 GQRLELWIP
+4392 GQRLELWIA

-4412 NTYTGSET
+4412 DTYMGPATE
-4420 DISPLMVYAWTI
+4420 ISPLTVYAWTI
-4432 GNTVKKESDA
+4432 GNTLKKESDA

-4462 QNVLSETLVE
+4462 QNVLSETLLE
-4472 SSGLSLAY
+4472 ASGLSLAY

-4515 HVRPNQRTRTARTEH
+4515 HVRPNQRTRTPRTEH
-4530 AWNYAAILAPTFFN
+4530 VWNYAAILAPTFFN

-4555 PKLKSKSLGELFFGE
+4555 PTLKSKSLGELFFGE

-4581 VHVSQNFWEVAKQ
+4581 VHVSQNFWEVATL
-4594 AETIPDL
+4594 AEPIPDL

-4609 EIKAPNGEYHAVL
+4609 EIKAPNGAFHAVL

-4635 QSPEGKAASTHVALR
+4635 QSPEGNAASTHVLLR

-4657 ETCLQTGASGLDHRR
+4657 ETCLQTGGSAVDYRV
-4672 LSEDQQAL
+4672 LSEDQQAV
-4680 LVIMMLTNG
+4680 LVMMMLANG

-4714 EIMTELMQSL
+4714 EIMQELMRLL
-4724 SPTRRIVFANR
+4724 SPPRKIAFAR
-4735 IQTIQNLR
+4735 GIQMIQNLR

-4756 ILRAAGVPIG
+4756 VLRLAGVPMG